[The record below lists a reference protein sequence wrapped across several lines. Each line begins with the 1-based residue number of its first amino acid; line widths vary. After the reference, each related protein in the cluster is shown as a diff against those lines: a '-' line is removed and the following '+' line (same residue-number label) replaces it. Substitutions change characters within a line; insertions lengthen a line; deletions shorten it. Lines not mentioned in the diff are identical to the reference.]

1 MATQA
6 SNPTALIPAPMDI
19 NVVILS
25 MDYKECKA
33 EIKTI
38 DAQDSYKGGVVVQVT
53 GWLIV
58 KDNVKRMFTQSF
70 FLAPQDKGYFVLNDI
85 FSTGCLTFCFC
96 LTFVFAMSRL
106 CPGIC
111 KLPSFKN
118 FTFSYNFFNGEANEC
133 VPSTKS
139 DIFVDDI
146 SNCLPD
152 RLRQKEAKT
161 CSAVVNKPVDCAS
174 KCSSASRPSL
184 PSPSPKPSTPKPQP
198 ELYLFPY
205 SWL

>member
-6 SNPTALIPAPMDI
+6 SNPTGPHLAQMVGNAFVEQYYHILHTSPDLVYRFYQDSSVRSRPGPDGKMAFVKTMDDI

-38 DAQDSYKGGVVVQVT
+38 DAQDSYKGGVVGQVT

-85 FSTGCLTFCFC
+85 FFRYVDESL
-96 LTFVFAMSRL
+96 FVAE
-106 CPGIC
+106 
-111 KLPSFKN
+111 PSH
-118 FTFSYNFFNGEANEC
+118 
-133 VPSTKS
+133 
-139 DIFVDDI
+139 I
-146 SNCLPD
+146 
-152 RLRQKEAKT
+152 
-161 CSAVVNKPVDCAS
+161 
-174 KCSSASRPSL
+174 
-184 PSPSPKPSTPKPQP
+184 P
-198 ELYLFPY
+198 EHP
-205 SWL
+205 